1 MVNKIDL
8 PQAEPERVKLEI
20 EEMVG
25 INANDAPLVSAKT
38 GEGIE
43 ILLEK
48 LVNDIPSPE
57 GDPNASLQALIV
69 DSWFDSYLGVVSLIR
84 IKNGSIKKGQKF
96 QIQSNGQCHT
106 CLLYTSPSPRDAT
119 LSRMPSSA

>member
-96 QIQSNGQCHT
+96 QIHSNGQSHT
-106 CLLYTSPSPRDAT
+106 VDD
-119 LSRMPSSA
+119 LSLIHI